1 MPPPKKYNPDQYK
14 SPNFKT
20 KKDCLRIEG
29 NKECGQTN
37 DKKQRFQNL
46 MKRQKE
52 IEQGK
57 VEKRK
62 LIESKR
68 QERNVKRKQRNKA
81 WCKLTKKGQP
91 ILKERINYLLKE
103 LENLNK

>member
-1 MPPPKKYNPDQYK
+1 MPSPKVCSPDQHK
-14 SPNFKT
+14 SPNFKS
-20 KKDCLRIEG
+20 KKNCLRTTS
-29 NKECGQTN
+29 NKKRSQTN
-37 DKKQRFQNL
+37 DKKERFQKL
-46 MKRQKE
+46 MEKQKE

-57 VEKRK
+57 AEKRK

-68 QERNVKRKQRNKA
+68 QERYVKRKQRNKA

-103 LENLNK
+103 LESMNK